1 MWIGVHARVG
11 QEGDRG
17 WGHFRGQRSLALDLD
32 SAQRGDVVEAAASQ
46 TATSCGRCWPF
57 PGQTGTEDT

>member
-1 MWIGVHARVG
+1 MWIEVRARVG
-11 QEGDRG
+11 QEGERG
-17 WGHFRGQRSLALDLD
+17 WGHFRGQRSSALDLD
-32 SAQRGDVVEAAASQ
+32 SAQRGDVVKAAANQ